1 MDLFQWISSWIC
13 CGNLSWMFFVSICL
27 NDLWIDF
34 KWIVDGLLWSYIDY
48 VGVVLLDF
56 LVDCSTYIVFVDL
69 NWLALGT
76 SRFLLMFQWFFLLDF
91 VRKLFIKFIWMDVL
105 WDFKLFIVVFQCVF
119 VQWILRCCVFNL
131 LSFWYLLRW
140 HCFILL
146 VLMKLLSAYGSLMIF
161 FVDSSHDIYRW
172 KSAMPIQMCQ
182 LHESSGISD
191 TTCIT
196 SCLLEE
202 GWRVFPYI
210 HTSIR
215 LITSPKIK

>member
-1 MDLFQWISSWIC
+1 
-13 CGNLSWMFFVSICL
+13 MFFVSICL
-27 NDLWIDF
+27 NDLWIDS

-76 SRFLLMFQWFFLLDF
+76 SRFLLM
-91 VRKLFIKFIWMDVL
+91 
-105 WDFKLFIVVFQCVF
+105 FQCVF

>member
-1 MDLFQWISSWIC
+1 
-13 CGNLSWMFFVSICL
+13 MFFVSICL

-161 FVDSSHDIYRW
+161 LLILHMISIDGKVPCQYKCVNCMKVLAYLTQPVSQVVSW
-172 KSAMPIQMCQ
+172 KK
-182 LHESSGISD
+182 D
-191 TTCIT
+191 D
-196 SCLLEE
+196 
-202 GWRVFPYI
+202 VFF
-210 HTSIR
+210 HTSIHP
-215 LITSPKIK
+215 LD